1 MLSATSVHVMAQSGA
16 KKVPAYT
23 GPKVNVLLDAMGA
36 DRGVA
41 EMVRAVSLALEN
53 VPAVRT
59 LTLVGKERLIKKLL
73 ERAGLASDRR
83 IIVEPANE
91 VILMHDKPREVYKS
105 KKDASMFRTMD
116 MLKSGQGEIM
126 VSCGNTG
133 AMMFGGTLK
142 LRPMPGVERPALG
155 TAMPSRMQYFILIDA
170 GANPTAR
177 PEHLMHQ
184 AILGAQYARI
194 VLGLPNPRVGLLT
207 IGTEEGKGTELILK
221 THEYLRSINGVIN
234 YAGPIEG
241 FQVFQ
246 HAVDVIVCDG
256 FTGNIVLKTCESL
269 FLSMKDFL
277 KDEIKKTPFR
287 MAGAILSQGAFNQVK
302 TQLNPDK
309 YGGAPLLGLNG
320 DILKAHGSSNR
331 TAIMNAIRIGCEIV
345 TKDMHR
351 RSEEDIARANEIIGY
366 KRT

>member
-1 MLSATSVHVMAQSGA
+1 MAQNAA
-16 KKVPAYT
+16 KKAPVYN

-41 EMVRAVSLALEN
+41 EVVRAVGIALDAL
-53 VPAVRT
+53 PAVRT

-73 ERAGLASDRR
+73 ERAGLATDPRL
-83 IIVEPANE
+83 IIEPASE
-91 VILMHDKPREVYKS
+91 VIEMHDKPRDAYKQ
-105 KKDASMFRTMD
+105 KKDASMFKTMD
-116 MLKSGQGEIM
+116 MLKDGQGEIM

-155 TAMPSRMQYFILIDA
+155 TAMPARMQYFILIDA

-177 PEHLMHQ
+177 PEHLVHQ
-184 AILGAQYARI
+184 AILGSHYARV
-194 VLGLPNPRVGLLT
+194 VLGIPNPRVGLLT

-221 THEYLRSINGVIN
+221 SHEYLRAINGVVN
-234 YAGPIEG
+234 YTGPIEG

-309 YGGAPLLGLNG
+309 YGGAPLLGLNR

-331 TAIMNAIRIGCEIV
+331 MAIMNAIRTGCEIV
-345 TKDMHR
+345 ANDMHK

-366 KRT
+366 KKA